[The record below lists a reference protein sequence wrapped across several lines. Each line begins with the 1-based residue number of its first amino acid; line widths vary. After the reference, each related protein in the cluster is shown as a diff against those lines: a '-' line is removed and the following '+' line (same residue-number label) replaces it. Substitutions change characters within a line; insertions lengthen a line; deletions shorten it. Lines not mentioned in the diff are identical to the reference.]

1 VSSSRRWFLA
11 LVCLLPCRLQGAP
24 LTFAQAL
31 ELAINHN
38 RALPSSPQSQPP
50 DQQTAQINGRPANHQ
65 SCPIRLQDYAIIAAQ
80 LVAASESGLPL
91 GGPIFAQSPD
101 RTPPAAFDLTSRRSV
116 VLCTALLFAN
126 LDGIQ
131 AQQHVLSRQQ
141 ELAARLI
148 DIESRRVS
156 VDVDHPLLLTQAK
169 LLRARA
175 RVESAAL
182 GASER
187 KMRAALSTL
196 LGRPLDQAGIVE
208 NSMPPLPENPTN
220 TLEDSET
227 LQQLLACRDLVQ
239 LDYLSEYLARLKAA
253 HDMELAKASIG
264 TLVAAHIT
272 EGFKFNALL
281 QLNNQIRLAK
291 IQFLGTTGDLEP
303 WALGQPGPNADQPPA
318 PPEPLAPDSPAT
330 SASPPP
336 GAPTPPLLSLLIAPS
351 IKELP
356 AGKSQQFSAIA
367 TYSDGHASDVTAEA
381 HWSSIDSA
389 AILSTTGLLT
399 GLSPGEVTVQV
410 EFQGMARSRKLSITE
425 QPSDEYLRPDH
436 RNIPR

>member
-1 VSSSRRWFLA
+1 M
-11 LVCLLPCRLQGAP
+11 
-24 LTFAQAL
+24 
-31 ELAINHN
+31 
-38 RALPSSPQSQPP
+38 
-50 DQQTAQINGRPANHQ
+50 
-65 SCPIRLQDYAIIAAQ
+65 
-80 LVAASESGLPL
+80 
-91 GGPIFAQSPD
+91 
-101 RTPPAAFDLTSRRSV
+101 
-116 VLCTALLFAN
+116 CTALLFAN

-303 WALGQPGPNADQPPA
+303 WALGQPGPNA
-318 PPEPLAPDSPAT
+318 
-330 SASPPP
+330 ASPPR
-336 GAPTPPLLSLLIAPS
+336 LQNLSPRIPRQP
-351 IKELP
+351 LP
-356 AGKSQQFSAIA
+356 ARHRVRQPRRCFPSSSLHPSRSCPLENPNNSPPSQPTVMDTRA
-367 TYSDGHASDVTAEA
+367 T
-381 HWSSIDSA
+381 
-389 AILSTTGLLT
+389 
-399 GLSPGEVTVQV
+399 
-410 EFQGMARSRKLSITE
+410 
-425 QPSDEYLRPDH
+425 
-436 RNIPR
+436 